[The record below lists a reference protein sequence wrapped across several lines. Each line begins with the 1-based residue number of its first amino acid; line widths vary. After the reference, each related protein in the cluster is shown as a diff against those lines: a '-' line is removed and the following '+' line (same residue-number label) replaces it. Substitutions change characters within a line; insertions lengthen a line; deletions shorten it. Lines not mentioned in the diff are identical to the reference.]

1 MIGRPPKSTPFP
13 YTTLFRSLKAQPLVK
28 ATPKKK
34 PVDEARIHAG
44 NADHTAA
51 SGSRNALA
59 QCLPAG
65 ALDFQSGEDGLHGA
79 SLGLKAHS
87 VNRGIHAS
95 VVGIFKNKFGRIIN
109 VRKIDRYHAI
119 CLFCKFQTVN
129 VIVHHENGF
138 SPKESRT

>member
-28 ATPKKK
+28 GISKKK
-34 PVDEARIHAG
+34 AVDEARIHAG

-95 VVGIFKNKFGRIIN
+95 VVGKIGRAH
-109 VRKIDRYHAI
+109 V
-119 CLFCKFQTVN
+119 
-129 VIVHHENGF
+129 
-138 SPKESRT
+138 